1 MLKNYLIAGTIFL
14 ILLAGGYWQY
24 NYIGN
29 SSVAL
34 AQSISTVEKLVAE
47 KNWSKAGEEIR
58 KVKTQ
63 WEEMKKLWSV
73 FLDHQKID
81 DIDLSIMR
89 IEQYINAQEIA
100 LSLGE
105 LSVLLSTVNNISDNE
120 RITFKNLL

>member
-1 MLKNYLIAGTIFL
+1 M
-14 ILLAGGYWQY
+14 
-24 NYIGN
+24 
-29 SSVAL
+29 AL